1 MMSTVQPWPAD
12 ARVAGLEAARRRVL
26 LVEDEPG
33 LRVTLGDRLQR
44 EGYEVAAAADGN
56 EGLLRAVREPFDL
69 VVLDLMLPGRN
80 GLELCREL
88 RRRGLDVPV
97 LMLTARGQLADRVA
111 GLKLGADDY
120 LTKPFEMA
128 ELLARVESCLRRR
141 PHAIASA
148 YRFGAVEVDFR
159 RAEVTRDGSPVALA
173 AKEFLLLRYFVE
185 HRGELLT
192 RNELLDGVWGVDSMP
207 LTRTVD
213 VHVAWL
219 RKKVE
224 PEPHHPRFIVT
235 VHKLG
240 YKFVG

>member
-1 MMSTVQPWPAD
+1 MSTMVAETRR
-12 ARVAGLEAARRRVL
+12 ARSTAAARRIL

-44 EGYEVAAAADGN
+44 EGYEVAASADG
-56 EGLLRAVREPFDL
+56 EDGLRRATHEPFDL
-69 VVLDLMLPGRN
+69 LVLDVMLPGRN

-88 RRRGLDVPV
+88 RRRGSDLPV

-141 PHAIASA
+141 PLPSLAA
-148 YRFGAVEVDFR
+148 YGFGAVEVDFR
-159 RAEVTRDGSPVALA
+159 KAEVRRDGVAVALA

-219 RKKVE
+219 RKKLE
-224 PEPHHPRFIVT
+224 PEPRHPRFIVT